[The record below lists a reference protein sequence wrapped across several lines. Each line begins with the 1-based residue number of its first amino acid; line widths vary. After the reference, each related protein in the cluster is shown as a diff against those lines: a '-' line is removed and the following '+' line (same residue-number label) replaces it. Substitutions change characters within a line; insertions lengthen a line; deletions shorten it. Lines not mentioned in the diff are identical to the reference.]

1 MASKCTSRW
10 NHEPQ
15 AGGTLQSLF
24 FYNDVDRFCE
34 VIYYLAVSKVAGKAD
49 REKLHGKCVG
59 APGESRRS
67 GARKLCFQYLGQLYQ
82 LPVYPMIGQF

>member
-1 MASKCTSRW
+1 M
-10 NHEPQ
+10 EPRA
-15 AGGTLQSLF
+15 AGGWYTAKF
-24 FYNDVDRFCE
+24 VFYNDVDRFCG
-34 VIYYLAVSKVAGKAD
+34 VIYYLAVSKVVGKAD

-67 GARKLCFQYLGQLYQ
+67 GARKLCFQYLVQLYQ